1 MSLSIALENSLK
13 VADGMNTKG
22 IFLMLL
28 SMATFALADTLI
40 KMSGS
45 FLSPAQIM
53 FFLLGGG
60 LILFAM
66 IAVIQGDSLKEPRA
80 FAPVLLLR
88 YFLTLNLFIVN
99 VMPWII
105 ARQFLNYPLMIT
117 KVIHTTYRH

>member
-1 MSLSIALENSLK
+1 MAG
-13 VADGMNTKG
+13 GMNTKG

-28 SMATFALADTLI
+28 SMATFAVADTLI

-66 IAVIQGDSLKEPRA
+66 IAVIQGDNLKEPRA

-88 YFLTLNLFIVN
+88 YCAEVTGRTEGIVRGN
-99 VMPWII
+99 PVETGRV
-105 ARQFLNYPLMIT
+105 A
-117 KVIHTTYRH
+117 K